1 MIREQHIL
9 VVEDFDEDFDT
20 VKDAARR
27 ASMRHPIVRAT
38 SGGEALRMLRS
49 AAGDN
54 CALPLLL
61 LLDLNTPGED
71 GREVLREIRSSPDLS
86 TLPVIVLSG
95 SANPHDLNFCYA
107 NGANAYHV
115 KPMNYAKH
123 LQTVQQV
130 FAYWLA
136 GVQLP
141 LPA

>member
-9 VVEDFDEDFDT
+9 VIEDFDEDFDT

-27 ASMRHPIVRAT
+27 ASMLHPIVRAT
-38 SGGEALRMLRS
+38 SGGEGLRMLRS
-49 AAGDN
+49 AEGN
-54 CALPLLL
+54 HRALPLLL

-71 GREVLREIRSSPDLS
+71 GRKVLREIRSSAGLS

-123 LQTVQQV
+123 LQTLQQV
-130 FAYWLA
+130 FSYWLA